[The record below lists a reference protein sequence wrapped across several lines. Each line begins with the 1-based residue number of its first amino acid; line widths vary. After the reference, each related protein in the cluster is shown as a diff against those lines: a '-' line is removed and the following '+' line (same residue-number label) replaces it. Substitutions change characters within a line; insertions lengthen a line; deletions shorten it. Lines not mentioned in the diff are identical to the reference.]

1 MIEKIKNFLKE
12 AKLELKKVIYP
23 TRDEVIGSTRVVIIS
38 VLAIVIF
45 LGLVDLCL
53 SKLVGLVIK

>member
-1 MIEKIKNFLKE
+1 MEKIKNFLKE

-23 TRDEVIGSTRVVIIS
+23 TREEVIGSTRVVIIA
-38 VLAIVIF
+38 VLAVVIF

>member
-1 MIEKIKNFLKE
+1 MIEKIKSFLNE

-23 TRDEVIGSTRVVIIS
+23 TREEVIGSTRVVIIS
-38 VLAIVIF
+38 VLAVVIF